1 MRVYL
6 VQHADALPADADPAR
21 PLSPTGVRQADGA
34 ARFLAS
40 LSVRPDRIVHSGK
53 ERARHTAEIIAT
65 ALGCASVEP
74 RAGIDPNDDPAPIA
88 EELIAATDSP
98 MIVGHMPFLRRLANA
113 LLGTG
118 ALDPIDFDNASP
130 LVLIRDGGR
139 FRIEAY
145 AKNAII
151 A

>member
-1 MRVYL
+1 MITIGVI
-6 VQHADALPADADPAR
+6 PAR
-21 PLSPTGVRQADGA
+21 YGSS
-34 ARFLAS
+34 RF
-40 LSVRPDRIVHSGK
+40 
-53 ERARHTAEIIAT
+53 
-65 ALGCASVEP
+65 
-74 RAGIDPNDDPAPIA
+74 
-88 EELIAATDSP
+88 
-98 MIVGHMPFLRRLANA
+98 FLRRLANA